1 VCIGA
6 VSNALMLGECAPL
19 STITVAPCVA
29 TVAAHTSDHGPF
41 SPRGLTQRKAWYAVL
56 PASGGTALRAVFWET
71 ACRLPRELTERNRY
85 GPSPPAPS
93 KKTPPVRPEAFRF
106 TWNVERAYAAPRS
119 DQAAIVAC
127 DCSPHGP
134 RSPVGLTQRSQ

>member
-1 VCIGA
+1 MCIGA

-71 ACRLPRELTERNRY
+71 ACRLPSELTERNGS
-85 GPSPPAPS
+85 GPRAPRASTPAP
-93 KKTPPVRPEAFRF
+93 
-106 TWNVERAYAAPRS
+106 
-119 DQAAIVAC
+119 C
-127 DCSPHGP
+127 
-134 RSPVGLTQRSQ
+134 